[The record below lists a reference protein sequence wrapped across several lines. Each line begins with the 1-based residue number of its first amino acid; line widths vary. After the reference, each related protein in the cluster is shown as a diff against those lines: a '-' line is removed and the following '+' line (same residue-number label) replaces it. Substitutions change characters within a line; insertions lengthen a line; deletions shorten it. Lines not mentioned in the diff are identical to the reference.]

1 MITKEEIQAKI
12 DTLYECITALS
23 TENYPNSA
31 LYDLWYEKLKQLQVE
46 LIGAKSIKDLQKEA
60 FNAAKLTYLNP
71 NFDLD
76 EDDRMYI
83 PVYDN
88 DEDYLKHTT
97 NEPK

>member
-12 DTLYECITALS
+12 DTLIWLFSVTNFHS
-23 TENYPNSA
+23 
-31 LYDLWYEKLKQLQVE
+31 VE
-46 LIGAKSIKDLQKEA
+46 LREGIVNYELRLQEQLLSAKSIKDLQREV

-83 PVYDN
+83 PVYD
-88 DEDYLKHTT
+88 DFDDYFKSIS
-97 NEPK
+97 NG